1 MAGAR
6 VIPDDI
12 TAGLDEN
19 EEAVTRITTTTIST
33 VSTTVPVVPA
43 TTIAIGKMDV
53 FAVGDSV
60 MLGSAKKLAAQGIT
74 VDATKNRQVGDSL
87 QIFNYYKSVNE
98 LGNTVV
104 IHLGTNGITKAATF
118 ERILKPLADVPRV
131 IILTMRVPRRASEKI
146 NNKIINN
153 LPATHPNV
161 TILDWYT
168 LSKPHPEWFNSDG
181 IHPNAIGQD
190 NYVALILEAVRR

>member
-1 MAGAR
+1 MA
-6 VIPDDI
+6 
-12 TAGLDEN
+12 
-19 EEAVTRITTTTIST
+19 TTTPT
-33 VSTTVPVVPA
+33 PR
-43 TTIAIGKMDV
+43 GKMKV

-60 MLGSAKKLAAQGIT
+60 MLGSAKKLTSYGIT
-74 VDATKNRQVGDSL
+74 VDASKNRQVLGAL

-98 LGNTVV
+98 LGNVVV
-104 IHLGTNGITKAATF
+104 IHLGTNGITKASTF
-118 ERILKPLADVPRV
+118 ERILRPLKDVERV
-131 IILTMRVPRRASEKI
+131 IVLTMRVPRHASEKI

-181 IHPNAIGQD
+181 IHPNALGQD
-190 NYVALILEAVRR
+190 NYVALIVKAAGL